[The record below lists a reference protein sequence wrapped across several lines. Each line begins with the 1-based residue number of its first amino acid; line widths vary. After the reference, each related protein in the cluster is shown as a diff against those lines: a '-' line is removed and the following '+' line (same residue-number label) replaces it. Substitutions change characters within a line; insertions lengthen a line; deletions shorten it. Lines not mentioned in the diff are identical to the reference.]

1 MQHMYSVCSNYVA
14 YVYCMQQ
21 VCNMFILYAASMQL
35 MYIVCSKYATYV
47 YRMNKVCICIII
59 CGKHMQQV
67 CNKCI
72 YYIYIQIA
80 YSASMQHMYI
90 HMRVTLSLY
99 GAHCPMPMHVRLTRE
114 KVSVQYSI

>member
-1 MQHMYSVCSNYVA
+1 MQHMYIVCSKYVA

-72 YYIYIQIA
+72 YYIYRQIA

-90 HMRVTLSLY
+90 YMRVTLSLY
-99 GAHCPMPMHVRLTRE
+99 GAHCPMPMHVRFTRE
-114 KVSVQYSI
+114 KVGVQ